1 MTRRKWFSFIV
12 STALLVVSAAC
23 IAPAFAGG
31 QQPKE
36 ERSKP
41 FTAERHI
48 GLGLTC
54 KDCHGEGKKR
64 AVKGDKC
71 LECHQ
76 SYEVVAKS
84 TQDIKPNP
92 HANHITTNDLDCTS
106 CHKGHDADV
115 VYCTNCHKG
124 LSFKRTPA
132 TSKN

>member
-1 MTRRKWFSFIV
+1 
-12 STALLVVSAAC
+12 
-23 IAPAFAGG
+23 
-31 QQPKE
+31 
-36 ERSKP
+36 
-41 FTAERHI
+41 
-48 GLGLTC
+48 
-54 KDCHGEGKKR
+54 
-64 AVKGDKC
+64 
-71 LECHQ
+71 
-76 SYEVVAKS
+76 VVAKS